1 MRLTVYFPE
10 DSPTMHE
17 FVGDT
22 LTVGRLGD
30 NEVQI
35 EEGSVSS
42 RHAEIIVQDGSAV
55 LRDLGS
61 TNGTFLNR
69 EQVTGEHPLNEGD
82 EIYFGSVRC
91 VFMEPA
97 VTVSEVAAFAA
108 AGEPMPAA
116 DANTDAYKL
125 YTFALPRGSGEPRG
139 SASASGNG
147 VPENF
152 VPLSPF
158 PKPAKPRDMLGLAA
172 WGSFGVGV
180 AAALYA
186 LFAIFTG

>member
-10 DSPTMHE
+10 DSPTTHE
-17 FVGDT
+17 FLGHT

-30 NEVQI
+30 NEVQL

-42 RHAEIIVQDGSAV
+42 RHAEIVVQDGTAV

-91 VFMEPA
+91 VFMETA
-97 VTVSEVAAFAA
+97 VTVSDVAAFAA
-108 AGEPMPAA
+108 AGEQMPAA
-116 DANTDAYKL
+116 DA
-125 YTFALPRGSGEPRG
+125 SGY
-139 SASASGNG
+139 G
-147 VPENF
+147 VPEDF
-152 VPLSPF
+152 LPLSPF

-172 WGSFGVGV
+172 WGSFGLGV

-186 LFAIFTG
+186 LFDIFTG

>member
-10 DSPTMHE
+10 DSPTTHE
-17 FVGDT
+17 FVGHT

-30 NEVQI
+30 NEVQL

-42 RHAEIIVQDGSAV
+42 RHAEIVVQDGSAV

-69 EQVTGEHPLNEGD
+69 EQVTGEQPLNEGD

-108 AGEPMPAA
+108 AGEQMPAA
-116 DANTDAYKL
+116 DA
-125 YTFALPRGSGEPRG
+125 SGY
-139 SASASGNG
+139 G

-172 WGSFGVGV
+172 WSSFGVGV

>member
-1 MRLTVYFPE
+1 
-10 DSPTMHE
+10 
-17 FVGDT
+17 
-22 LTVGRLGD
+22 
-30 NEVQI
+30 
-35 EEGSVSS
+35 
-42 RHAEIIVQDGSAV
+42 
-55 LRDLGS
+55 
-61 TNGTFLNR
+61 
-69 EQVTGEHPLNEGD
+69 
-82 EIYFGSVRC
+82 
-91 VFMEPA
+91 MEPA

-108 AGEPMPAA
+108 AGEQMPAA
-116 DANTDAYKL
+116 DA
-125 YTFALPRGSGEPRG
+125 SGY
-139 SASASGNG
+139 G

>member
-10 DSPTMHE
+10 DSPTTHE
-17 FVGDT
+17 FVGHT
-22 LTVGRLGD
+22 MTVGRLGD

-42 RHAEIIVQDGSAV
+42 RHAEIVVQDGSAV

-108 AGEPMPAA
+108 AGEQMPAA
-116 DANTDAYKL
+116 DA
-125 YTFALPRGSGEPRG
+125 SGY
-139 SASASGNG
+139 G

-152 VPLSPF
+152 SPLSPF

>member
-10 DSPTMHE
+10 DSPTTHE
-17 FVGDT
+17 FVGHT

-30 NEVQI
+30 NEVQL

-42 RHAEIIVQDGSAV
+42 RHAEIVVQDGSAV

-69 EQVTGEHPLNEGD
+69 EQVTGEQPLNEGD

-108 AGEPMPAA
+108 AGEQMPAA
-116 DANTDAYKL
+116 DA
-125 YTFALPRGSGEPRG
+125 SGY
-139 SASASGNG
+139 G

>member
-10 DSPTMHE
+10 DSPTTHE
-17 FVGDT
+17 FVGHT

-30 NEVQI
+30 NEVQL

-42 RHAEIIVQDGSAV
+42 RHAEIVVQDGSAV

-108 AGEPMPAA
+108 AGEQMPAA
-116 DANTDAYKL
+116 DASVY
-125 YTFALPRGSGEPRG
+125 
-139 SASASGNG
+139 G